1 MNNNMYNRFGAG
13 YPGPFYSVSYQERKG
28 IWKN

>member
-1 MNNNMYNRFGAG
+1 MVSTNNGGGAG
-13 YPGPFYSVSYQERKG
+13 YPGPFYSVPYRERKG